1 MVKYVTGKNGRQ
13 YSVDFSHII
22 EREKASRNGEG
33 ITWVFVAEK
42 DNIFSEYCEHRL
54 QVYYRHERTWDDHMG
69 NTPCGY
75 YCNVPLPDGST
86 RRVYMF

>member
-1 MVKYVTGKNGRQ
+1 MVKYVTSENGKH
-13 YSVDFSHII
+13 YSI
-22 EREKASRNGEG
+22 EFPCVIEKDKASRNGEG
-33 ITWVFVAEK
+33 KTWVYVVEK
-42 DNIFSEYCEHRL
+42 DNIFSEYYEHYL